1 LQARSDRRV
10 RSSSNA
16 LLMAPAALIVM
27 AFLVMP
33 VGYLLLL
40 SFNPPITA
48 ELRLSADLTLG
59 NYARLVAD
67 PFYLMILLRSVGIA
81 AVTSVISAAMGYVLA
96 LSLWRASKS
105 LKTYLAVVVLAPLL
119 ISVVVRT
126 YGWMVILGD
135 NGVLNN
141 ALIYIGII
149 EQPVKIMFTRLA
161 IVIGLVHVFLPFMA
175 LSILSSLERIDPAI
189 PEAATTLGAGAFAV
203 HRDVIIPLCAPGFAA
218 GFTIVFSLAIS
229 AYVTPML
236 MGSGAT
242 DMVTT
247 LIYQQFMVVYN
258 WHFGAALTMTLLLLT
273 LLLLSLLLYAF
284 SRYMRRWQTPR

>member
-1 LQARSDRRV
+1 
-10 RSSSNA
+10 
-16 LLMAPAALIVM
+16 MAPAALIVV

-40 SFNPPITA
+40 SFNPPITG
-48 ELRLSADLTLG
+48 ELRLSTEMTLL
-59 NYARLVAD
+59 NYSRLVSD
-67 PFYLMILLRSVGIA
+67 PFYLTILLRSVGIA
-81 AVTSVISAAMGYVLA
+81 AVTTIISAVMGYVLA
-96 LSLWRASKS
+96 LSLWRAPKS
-105 LKTYLAVVVLAPLL
+105 LKNYLVVLVLAPLL

-141 ALIYIGII
+141 ALIYFGVIQ
-149 EQPVKIMFTRLA
+149 QPIKIMFTRLA

-175 LSILSSLERIDPAI
+175 LSILSSMERIDPAI
-189 PEAATTLGAGAFAV
+189 PEAAKTLGAGPFAV
-203 HRDVIIPLCAPGFAA
+203 HRNVIIPLCAPGFAA

-242 DMVTT
+242 DMITT

-258 WHFGAALTMTLLLLT
+258 WHFGAALTTSLLAVT
-273 LLLLSLLLYAF
+273 LLLLSLMLYGFA
-284 SRYMRRWQTPR
+284 RYAGPWLAPR

>member
-1 LQARSDRRV
+1 
-10 RSSSNA
+10 
-16 LLMAPAALIVM
+16 MTPAGLVVV
-27 AFLVMP
+27 AFLVLP

-40 SFNPPITA
+40 SFNPPITG
-48 ELRLSADLTLG
+48 EFRLSPQLTLS
-59 NYARLVAD
+59 NYARLVSD
-67 PFYLMILLRSVGIA
+67 PFYLTILMRSVVVA
-81 AVTSVISAAMGYVLA
+81 AVTTIISAAMGYVLA
-96 LSLWRASKS
+96 LSLWRAPKWLKS
-105 LKTYLAVVVLAPLL
+105 YLVVIVLAPLL

-141 ALIYIGII
+141 ALIYLGLIQ
-149 EQPVKIMFTRLA
+149 QPVKIMFTRLA

-189 PEAATTLGAGAFAV
+189 PEAAKTLGASPLAV
-203 HRDVIIPLCAPGFAA
+203 HRHVIIPLCTPGFAA

-242 DMVTT
+242 DVITT
-247 LIYQQFMVVYN
+247 LVYQQFMVIYN
-258 WHFGAALTMTLLLLT
+258 WHFGAALTTALLAVT
-273 LLLLSLLLYAF
+273 LLLLSLTLHVLA
-284 SRYMRRWQTPR
+284 RRTRAWLVQK